1 MKKNPLM
8 LAIGVVLIVI
18 FFAIFCCGAV
28 RKSTFV
34 VITTFGNPTRKIES
48 PGFYMKWP
56 PPIQQAYTF
65 DQRIQNFENEKLD
78 ESLTLDHFNLL
89 TRVYVGWKIS
99 DPEAFFP
106 KFKDGSIAEA
116 ERQMEGL
123 IRSAKLAVVGRH
135 KLSDFVSTDE
145 TQLKFDQIENEILAI
160 LQDQVNKK
168 GYGIEIEYLGI
179 KKLEFPENVTQDIFK
194 VMTSERQIQISET
207 QSDGDR
213 QASNIRADANSKS
226 AQMIAAANA
235 EATLLKGQGEKAA
248 QESFVIFQQNPELA
262 KFLLNLDAL
271 ELALK
276 DRATLIFDERSAP
289 FNLFQGY
296 STNLNKGK

>member
-8 LAIGVVLIVI
+8 LAIGVLLIVI
-18 FFAIFCCGAV
+18 FVAIFCCGAV

-34 VITTFGNPTRKIES
+34 VITTFGKPTRTLPE

-56 PPIQQAYTF
+56 WPIQQAFTF

-78 ESLTLDHFNLL
+78 ESLTSDHYALL
-89 TRVYVGWKIS
+89 TRSYVGWKIVT
-99 DPEAFFP
+99 PEKFFP
-106 KFKDGSIAEA
+106 KFKDGAIAEA
-116 ERQMEGL
+116 ERQMEGI
-123 IRSAKLAVVGRH
+123 IRSIKTAVVGKH
-135 KLSDFVSTDE
+135 KLSEFVSTDE
-145 TQLKFDQIENEILAI
+145 SQLKFDEIENEILAQ
-160 LQDQVNKK
+160 LQDQVNDKD
-168 GYGIEIEYLGI
+168 YGIKISFLGF

-226 AQMIAAANA
+226 AQMIATANA
-235 EATLLKGQGEKAA
+235 EATRLKGEGEKAA
-248 QESFVIFQQNPELA
+248 QDSLVIFQQNPDLA

-276 DRATLIFDERSAP
+276 DRATLIFDQRTAP
-289 FNLFQGY
+289 FNLLQGF
-296 STNLNKGK
+296 STNMSKGK